1 MLRIDVYN
9 FVSGRGEYLRSF
21 DSLERMLEV
30 MRPISMIPGN
40 QIGFVIYVDDRPVDV
55 MLF

>member
-1 MLRIDVYN
+1 MRIDVYN
-9 FVSGRGEYLRSF
+9 FVNERGVYLRSF
-21 DSLERMLEV
+21 TSLELMLEV

-40 QIGFVIYVDDRPVDV
+40 RIGFILYVDDRPVDI

>member
-1 MLRIDVYN
+1 MLRVDVYN

-21 DSLERMLEV
+21 DSIERMLEV

-40 QIGFVIYVDDRPVDV
+40 QIGFVIYVNDRPVDV